1 MITTRIYVPQH
12 IREYCVGKFNDLFE
26 GPVRFPDQTDIY
38 HTLWDLLEKRPLS
51 ASVDS
56 GNLEIVLPKR
66 DIGKSPEV
74 YNYLGQRSQTIIIK
88 KLELMMWAEVHEL
101 LDENKHRY
109 GIEHIQ
115 SVHTFM
121 RRYDIRSISEDAFIK
136 NFYRW
141 RELCRKKKEKRTY
154 KKEKNLC
161 RQV

>member
-1 MITTRIYVPQH
+1 MITTKIDVPPHLQ
-12 IREYCVGKFNDLFE
+12 EYCQGKYNNLE
-26 GPVRFPDQTDIY
+26 AGPVCFPDVTDIY
-38 HTLWDLLEKRPLS
+38 HTIWDLTERRP
-51 ASVDS
+51 ANCQVDT

-66 DIGKSPEV
+66 DCGKSPEV
-74 YNYLGQRSQTIIIK
+74 YNYLGKRSQAIIIK
-88 KLELMMWAEVHEL
+88 KLELMMWAEVHDL
-101 LDENKHRY
+101 IDENKHRY

-121 RRYDIRSISEDAFIK
+121 RRYDIHSISEDAFIK

-161 RQV
+161 REV

>member
-1 MITTRIYVPQH
+1 MITTKIELPEH
-12 IREYCVGKFNDLFE
+12 LKEYCIGKFNGTID
-26 GPVRFPDQTDIY
+26 GPVRFPDATDIY
-38 HTLWDLLEKRPLS
+38 HTIWDLTERRPINVH
-51 ASVDS
+51 VDT

-66 DIGKSPEV
+66 DYGKSPEV
-74 YNYLGQRSQTIIIK
+74 YNFLGQRSQAIIIK
-88 KLELMMWAEVHEL
+88 KMELMMWAEVHDFI
-101 LDENKHRY
+101 DENKHRY

-121 RRYDIRSISEDAFIK
+121 RRYDIHSISEDAFIK

-141 RELCRKKKEKRTY
+141 RELCRKKREKRAY